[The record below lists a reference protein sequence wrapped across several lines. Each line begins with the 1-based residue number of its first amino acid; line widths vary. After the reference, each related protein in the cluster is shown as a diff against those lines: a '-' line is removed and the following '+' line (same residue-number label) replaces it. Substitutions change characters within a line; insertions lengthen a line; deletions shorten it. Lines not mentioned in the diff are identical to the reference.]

1 MQKTDLSNPMHEY
14 CLFFE
19 AENSPDDLLLSVFLS
34 RSFYIGKSSA
44 KIKKLFS
51 EIYLLY
57 QDDSLF
63 SAHQAALLV
72 EMLMLE
78 LAAVYEPQIK
88 SIKAKPDIS
97 VTHDTVTTDAFF
109 LFNLKDLTLEG
120 LAKALGLSERQTQR
134 TLLKTTAGRFSK
146 RSVRLSL
153 STQRCFWRLQMQA
166 SCRLRRSADFAAA
179 RRFATFL
186 KSMPPA
192 RQTSTEKASAQKMSQ
207 SAAVKIRVL
216 QAHVLKT
223 HAFQYICSSSQ

>member
-134 TLLKTTAGRFSK
+134 TLLKNYGRTFQQKKCEAQLEHAKMLLATSNASLMQIAEECGFCSSAAFCNFFKKHAACTANEYRKSVSAENVSK
-146 RSVRLSL
+146 RSR
-153 STQRCFWRLQMQA
+153 
-166 SCRLRRSADFAAA
+166 
-179 RRFATFL
+179 
-186 KSMPPA
+186 
-192 RQTSTEKASAQKMSQ
+192 
-207 SAAVKIRVL
+207 
-216 QAHVLKT
+216 
-223 HAFQYICSSSQ
+223 